1 MGVVRLRWLPY
12 NRVDRIYYIIT
23 EKRMKNKIINMLSSF
38 FIFIIV
44 AIKSGKINDFN
55 AK

>member
-1 MGVVRLRWLPY
+1 
-12 NRVDRIYYIIT
+12 
-23 EKRMKNKIINMLSSF
+23 MKKQENKYVFLF